1 MSQARCFSSNTF
13 ENIINET
20 VHDTH
25 GFTGNTSV
33 WMNLLQHFVDVDSI
47 TFLTLAFLLFVSLR
61 NILLCLT
68 GLLRCFSACF
78 WWHVDSTI
86 YTLKLN
92 HRKIVRRLYTLSIKK
107 LAPPIHDE

>member
-47 TFLTLAFLLFVSLR
+47 TFLTLAFLLFVALR
-61 NILLCLT
+61 NVLLCLT
-68 GLLRCFSACF
+68 GLFGSFSTSF
-78 WWHVDSTI
+78 WRHVYSTI
-86 YTLKLN
+86 YTLQLN
-92 HRKIVRRLYTLSIKK
+92 HMK
-107 LAPPIHDE
+107 LVSLAYI

>member
-25 GFTGNTSV
+25 GFTGDTSV
-33 WMNLLQHFVDVDSI
+33 RMDLLQHFVDVDSI
-47 TFLTLAFLLFVSLR
+47 TFLTLTFLLFVALR
-61 NILLCLT
+61 NVLLSLT
-68 GLLRCFSACF
+68 GFLCSFSACF

-86 YTLKLN
+86 YTLKLK
-92 HRKIVRRLYTLSIKK
+92 HQKVVRRLYTLSIK
-107 LAPPIHDE
+107 